1 MCLPK
6 AFSFLFVSFLCKK
19 ATNVLVPSL
28 CRKSTSSSIIWDC
41 KVQGNNNT
49 CIVLSYISFLLAA
62 KSTLVVQKVKDL
74 QKSTYDYRI
83 HVGGF
88 LKL

>member
-1 MCLPK
+1 M
-6 AFSFLFVSFLCKK
+6 
-19 ATNVLVPSL
+19 
-28 CRKSTSSSIIWDC
+28 
-41 KVQGNNNT
+41 QGNNT
-49 CIVLSYISFLLAA
+49 CIVLSYISFLVAA
-62 KSTLVVQKVKDL
+62 KSTLVVQKVNDL